1 MRVAWYLAQLKPN
14 ALRIAEQ
21 NLRRQ
26 GFEVFMPRLQ
36 ETVRKAQFKTRL
48 APLFPGYVFVGT
60 PADSNTASAI
70 RSTRGITQLVKSGDR
85 VVPLPTHIIEEL
97 QRRCDADG
105 MYTPEPQ
112 LVSGDAVEITGGA
125 FAQYF
130 GTVHELPSEPRVW
143 VLLDVMGRS
152 ALTLLRTHDIRR
164 LKSQSE

>member
-1 MRVAWYLAQLKPN
+1 MRVAWYLAQLKPT

-36 ETVRKAQFKTRL
+36 ETVRKARFETQL

-60 PADSNTASAI
+60 PADDANTSAI

-85 VVPLPTHIIEEL
+85 VAPLPTHIIEEL
-97 QRRCDADG
+97 QGRCDADG
-105 MYTPEPQ
+105 IYSLKPNFT
-112 LVSGDAVEITGGA
+112 SGDAVEVTGGA

-130 GTVHELPSEPRVW
+130 GTVHELPSEDRVW
-143 VLLDVMGRS
+143 VLLDVMGRGT
-152 ALTLLRTHDIRR
+152 LTQLRTQDVRR
-164 LKSQSE
+164 LNSHSE

>member
-36 ETVRKAQFKTRL
+36 ETVRKARFETRL

-60 PADSNTASAI
+60 PADNDNASFI

-85 VVPLPTHIIEEL
+85 VAPLPANIIEEL
-97 QRRCDADG
+97 RRRCDANG
-105 MYTPEPQ
+105 LYIPEPE
-112 LVSGDAVEITGGA
+112 LASGDAVEITGGA

-130 GTVHELPSEPRVW
+130 GTVHELPSEERVW
-143 VLLDVMGRS
+143 VLLDVMGRGT
-152 ALTLLRTHDIRR
+152 LTELRTQDVRR
-164 LKSQSE
+164 LNSQSE